1 LKIPDE
7 TIRQAFVKGF
17 FRQMHILK
25 VKFQTIIPTNNNNM
39 RPAFSLVLFLFIIA
53 TILGSCKNESVEP
66 CDSNSC
72 QNNGVCVDGIC
83 VCELGYLG
91 ADCSTFDPS
100 YVQRLLDVGVPPI
113 EIFEQD
119 IPLDSLYGKV
129 YLDGFIFYL
138 DTTDGSGLVVATSDQ
153 SDAAEWGCYDVD
165 VSGAT
170 NVFDFP
176 SEPETEQGARIGDGN
191 VNTDAILAE
200 MCTNSSGTDVYAAKL
215 CRDLGPDWF
224 LPSRE
229 ELFLIQTNL
238 VMNNLGNFEAKNYW
252 SSTEADSLL
261 AWMTRLVNLNQG
273 FADKE
278 LPGHV
283 RAVRSY

>member
-1 LKIPDE
+1 
-7 TIRQAFVKGF
+7 
-17 FRQMHILK
+17 MHIFK
-25 VKFQTIIPTNNNNM
+25 GKFQTILPTNNNTM
-39 RPAFSLVLFLFIIA
+39 RPAFLLVLCAFIFV
-53 TILGSCKNESVEP
+53 TILGSCEKA

-72 QNNGVCVDGIC
+72 QNNGACVDGVC
-83 VCELGYLG
+83 VCEPGYLG
-91 ADCSTFDPS
+91 EDCSTFDPR
-100 YVQRLLDVGVPPI
+100 YVQLLLNAGFTPI

-165 VSGAT
+165 VSGAP
-170 NVFDFP
+170 NVFDFA

-191 VNTDAILAE
+191 VNTNAILAE
-200 MCTNSSGTDVYAAKL
+200 MCTNSTGVDVYAAKL
-215 CRDLGPDWF
+215 CRDLGPEWF

-229 ELFLIQTNL
+229 ELYLIHTNL
-238 VMNNLGNFEAKNYW
+238 AMNNLGNFEANFYW
-252 SSTEADSLL
+252 SSTEADSVL
-261 AWMTRLVNLNQG
+261 AWMTRLANLNRG

-278 LPGHV
+278 LPAHV